1 MQIHRLGLKGFD
13 FVFTEIL
20 SLIGHPV
27 VVFILS
33 AANILVKDE
42 GAPGV
47 VALLFAVLLIVG
59 WFVFWTKVRKQ
70 RHAVSWLEKQIK
82 ESSAGTNFGQDIDRL
97 TATIG
102 QGRKNKYQQKL
113 ADAWSEYRETLVPHE
128 EDGKV
133 IWRNAVRPSTFLNP
147 DDLGFSVGWWR
158 IVPGLFVSAG
168 LFLTFLG
175 LIAALQTLGARANI
189 DSAAMQELLSVA
201 SAKFIMSLT
210 GLFCS
215 IVFTIVVRVV
225 YDRLEKALH
234 ELCNEIERHL
244 SYISLEALAAEQLTT
259 TREQREHFRLI
270 GMELVAEI
278 GRPLR
283 EELPAAIQTAIAHSM
298 APIVEKVGKM
308 GAEGVGDMVSGL
320 SDKLTDSIGLA
331 LSEASQKISDASD
344 RLGSLADR
352 LDQSSGRIGSEMEGV
367 TERVAQAVED
377 LRSAL
382 LNTAEVTGGTFNE
395 GAEKLLSVM
404 NQTLEGIRDNTGEGA
419 RAMSAAADDMRQAAQ
434 SFKQEIEAA
443 TRAGTETAQERMKAA
458 SQQVT
463 DEIGNAGKGVAE
475 IFSRTSAEIAN
486 VAEDVS
492 RKAGAELLAP
502 LSELGNQLE
511 GLVQQINQ
519 GSTDMRRMSDG
530 VKAGAEAS
538 ENAAGTF
545 KGAAAE
551 LVAAAIPV
559 KTIVDRMDSSIRQL
573 TDSTQHTASTV
584 SRSAETVAESAA
596 SALSAAHEVLG
607 NEAKAIEN
615 ALSGVSMMLERLR
628 GQGDRLDEMDGK
640 LGQAFELYTD
650 NVEKAVQGMFGHVR
664 DLQDKLNPTLDTL
677 QAIVDQAEKFA
688 PESRRV

>member
-1 MQIHRLGLKGFD
+1 M
-13 FVFTEIL
+13 FTEVF
-20 SLIGHPV
+20 SFIGHSV

-33 AANILVKDE
+33 IASILVKDE
-42 GAPGV
+42 GAPGL
-47 VALLFAVLLIVG
+47 VALVFFSSLLLF
-59 WFVFWTKVRKQ
+59 WFTFARKIRKQ
-70 RHAVSWLEKQIK
+70 RLAVRWLRQKIT
-82 ESSAGTNFGQDIDRL
+82 ESAAGTNFGQDIDRL
-97 TATIG
+97 TAAIHQSG
-102 QGRKNKYQQKL
+102 KNKYQRKL
-113 ADAWSEYRETLVPHE
+113 ADAWHEYRETLVPHE
-128 EDGKV
+128 EAGQV
-133 IWRNAVRPSTFLNP
+133 MLRNAVRPSIFLNP
-147 DDLGFSVGWWR
+147 EDLGFGVGWWR
-158 IVPGLFVSAG
+158 ILPGLFVSTG

-189 DSAAMQELLSVA
+189 DSVAMQELLSVA

-210 GLFCS
+210 GLLCS
-215 IVFTIVVRVV
+215 IVFTLVLRLD

-234 ELCNEIERHL
+234 GLCNEIERHL
-244 SYISLEALAAEQLTT
+244 TYISLEALAAEQLTA

-283 EELPAAIQTAIAHSM
+283 EELPAAIQNSIANAM

-320 SDKLTDSIGLA
+320 SEKLTDSIGQA
-331 LSEASQKISDASD
+331 LSEASHKISDASN
-344 RLGSLADR
+344 RLAILAER

-382 LNTAEVTGGTFNE
+382 MSTAEVTGGTFNE
-395 GAEKLLSVM
+395 GAEKLLSIM
-404 NQTLEGIRDNTGEGA
+404 NNTLEGIRDNTGEGA

-443 TRAGTETAQERMKAA
+443 TRVGTETAQERMRAA

-475 IFSRTSAEIAN
+475 IFSQTSAEIARI
-486 VAEDVS
+486 AEDVS
-492 RKAGAELLAP
+492 RKAGAELLSP

-511 GLVQQINQ
+511 GLVQQLNQ
-519 GSTDMRRMSDG
+519 GTTDMRRMSDG
-530 VKAGAEAS
+530 VRAGAEAS
-538 ENAAGTF
+538 EKAAGTF
-545 KGAAAE
+545 KGAASE
-551 LVAAAIPV
+551 LVAAATPV

-573 TDSTQHTASTV
+573 TDSTQHAASTI
-584 SRSAETVAESAA
+584 SRSAEATAESAA
-596 SALSAAHEVLG
+596 SALAAAQVILG
-607 NEAKAIEN
+607 SEAKAIEN
-615 ALSGVSMMLERLR
+615 TLNGVSAMLERMR

-640 LGQAFELYTD
+640 LGQAFNLYTD

-664 DLQDKLNPTLDTL
+664 DLQEKLSPALDTL
-677 QAIVDQAEKFA
+677 QAVVDQAEKFA

>member
-1 MQIHRLGLKGFD
+1 M
-13 FVFTEIL
+13 FTEIL

-27 VVFILS
+27 VVAILS
-33 AANILVKDE
+33 FASILVKDE
-42 GAPGV
+42 GAPGL
-47 VALLFAVLLIVG
+47 VALLFVISLLVG
-59 WFVFWTKVRKQ
+59 WFVFGTKVRKQ
-70 RHAVSWLEKQIK
+70 RLAVTWLIKQIK
-82 ESSAGTNFGQDIDRL
+82 ESAAGTNFGQDIDRL
-97 TATIG
+97 TAVID
-102 QGRKNKYQQKL
+102 QGGKNKYQQKL
-113 ADAWSEYRETLVPHE
+113 AAAWNEYRETLVPHE

-133 IWRNAVRPSTFLNP
+133 ILRNAVRPSTFLNP
-147 DDLGFSVGWWR
+147 DDLGFGVGGWR

-210 GLFCS
+210 GLLCS
-215 IVFTIVVRVV
+215 IVFTVVIRVI

-234 ELCNEIERHL
+234 ELCNEIEKHL
-244 SYISLEALAAEQLTT
+244 SYISLEALAAEQLTA

-283 EELPAAIQTAIAHSM
+283 EELPAAIQSAIAHSM

-344 RLGSLADR
+344 RLGTLADR

-382 LNTAEVTGGTFNE
+382 LNTAEVTGGTFND

-419 RAMSAAADDMRQAAQ
+419 RAMSVAADDMRQAAQ

-475 IFSRTSAEIAN
+475 ILSRTSAEIAS

-492 RKAGAELLAP
+492 RKAGAELLSP

-538 ENAAGTF
+538 EKAAGTF

-551 LVAAAIPV
+551 LVAAATPV
-559 KTIVDRMDSSIRQL
+559 KTIVDRMDSTIRQL
-573 TDSTQHTASTV
+573 TDSTQHTANTV
-584 SRSAETVAESAA
+584 SRSAEAVAESAA
-596 SALSAAHEVLG
+596 SAFSAAQEILG

-615 ALSGVSMMLERLR
+615 ALNGVSIMLERLR

-640 LGQAFELYTD
+640 LGQAFDLYTE

-664 DLQDKLNPTLDTL
+664 DLQEKLNPTLDTL

-688 PESRRV
+688 PESRRT